1 MPIASGHKW
10 TGDEALGRALAT
22 TGDGFTVQ
30 GKSAEDAAVPDT
42 RYPNMMGGIAKEQD
56 GTDPGSVSAEDDA
69 VVAAFD
75 RNRRQ
80 FVNIAHPNLWR
91 AATFQQIASP
101 TGTPVLK
108 AAPGANLSLYLTD
121 LIVSVTGTAGD
132 IEFFEDITAGT
143 PTSVIEKLYLGTDNP
158 FTKEFITPLKLT
170 ANKDLGFQTNTMGRH
185 SINAAGYIAP

>member
-1 MPIASGHKW
+1 MPIASGHRW

-30 GKSAEDAAVPDT
+30 GKSAEDAAVPDA

-69 VVAAFD
+69 VMAAFD

-80 FVNIAHPNLWR
+80 FVNIVHPNLWR
-91 AATFQQIASP
+91 VATFMQAATP
-101 TGTPVLK
+101 TGTPILK
-108 AAPGANLSLYLTD
+108 AAPGTDLSLYLTD

-132 IEFFEDITAGT
+132 IKFTEDSAS
-143 PTSVIEKLYLGTDNP
+143 PVDVIEKLYLATPVP
-158 FTKEFITPLKLT
+158 FTKEFLTALKLT
-170 ANKDLGFQTNTMGRH
+170 ANKSLGFQTNTLGRH
-185 SINAAGYIAP
+185 TITASGYIAP